1 MIILCT
7 IPFYRADKS
16 PIPVFSGGHDLSMGI
31 IVLRTVIMVI
41 GPDIPAG
48 FSPASAPI
56 ELIDVV
62 FALSNIRLVKEIVQ
76 DNLRQLSQL
85 DRVSKG
91 QTEGLKMMIVQKQEQ
106 AYKDL
111 DNVEKTLN
119 SIVEESVAQ
128 AGQTSQRDVS
138 LGPEQ
143 SRALIG
149 ALSFAIGHLMKF
161 LPQPGAGNELPGTI
175 V

>member
-1 MIILCT
+1 
-7 IPFYRADKS
+7 
-16 PIPVFSGGHDLSMGI
+16 
-31 IVLRTVIMVI
+31 MVI
-41 GPDIPAG
+41 GPDIPSG
-48 FSPASAPI
+48 ISPASAPI

-76 DNLRQLSQL
+76 DNLKQLSQL
-85 DRVSKG
+85 DRVGKG

-119 SIVEESVAQ
+119 RIVEESIAQVGQ
-128 AGQTSQRDVS
+128 AGAARRQSRPRTS
-138 LGPEQ
+138 P
-143 SRALIG
+143 RALIG

-161 LPQPGAGNELPGTI
+161 MPQPGAGEMPGTI

>member
-1 MIILCT
+1 
-7 IPFYRADKS
+7 
-16 PIPVFSGGHDLSMGI
+16 
-31 IVLRTVIMVI
+31 MVI

-76 DNLRQLSQL
+76 DNLKQLNDL
-85 DRVSKG
+85 DRSGKG
-91 QTEGLKMMIVQKQEQ
+91 QTEGLKMMIFQKQEQ

-119 SIVEESVAQ
+119 RIVEDSIAQ
-128 AGQTSQRDVS
+128 AGHAGQKDVS

-143 SRALIG
+143 SKALIG

-161 LPQPGAGNELPGTI
+161 MPQPGGNEMPGTI

>member
-1 MIILCT
+1 M
-7 IPFYRADKS
+7 
-16 PIPVFSGGHDLSMGI
+16 
-31 IVLRTVIMVI
+31 I
-41 GPDIPAG
+41 GPDIPSG

-76 DNLRQLSQL
+76 DNLKQLSDL
-85 DRVSKG
+85 DKVGKG
-91 QTEGLKMMIVQKQEQ
+91 QTEGIKMMIVQKQQQ

-111 DNVEKTLN
+111 DNVEMVLN
-119 SIVEESVAQ
+119 RIVEESMAQ
-128 AGQTSQRDVS
+128 AGQPGQRDVS

-161 LPQPGAGNELPGTI
+161 MPQPGAGAEMPGTI

>member
-1 MIILCT
+1 MSVFVLC
-7 IPFYRADKS
+7 
-16 PIPVFSGGHDLSMGI
+16 
-31 IVLRTVIMVI
+31 TVIMVI

-76 DNLRQLSQL
+76 DNLRQLSEL
-85 DRVSKG
+85 DRSAKG

-111 DNVEKTLN
+111 DKVENTLN
-119 SIVEESVAQ
+119 HIVEESIAQ
-128 AGQTSQRDVS
+128 AGQASQRDVS

-161 LPQPGAGNELPGTI
+161 MPQPNAGGEMPGTI

>member
-1 MIILCT
+1 M
-7 IPFYRADKS
+7 
-16 PIPVFSGGHDLSMGI
+16 M
-31 IVLRTVIMVI
+31 I

-56 ELIDVV
+56 ELIDIV

-85 DRVSKG
+85 DRVGKG
-91 QTEGLKMMIVQKQEQ
+91 QTEGLKAMIVQKQEQ

-111 DNVEKTLN
+111 DNVEKTL
-119 SIVEESVAQ
+119 SRIVEENITQVGHA
-128 AGQTSQRDVS
+128 SQQDIS

-161 LPQPGAGNELPGTI
+161 MPQPGPGSEIPGTI
-175 V
+175 A

>member
-1 MIILCT
+1 M
-7 IPFYRADKS
+7 
-16 PIPVFSGGHDLSMGI
+16 
-31 IVLRTVIMVI
+31 I

-48 FSPASAPI
+48 GIPASAPI

-76 DNLRQLSQL
+76 DNLRQLSEL
-85 DRVSKG
+85 DRVGKG

-106 AYKDL
+106 ALNNL
-111 DNVEKTLN
+111 DNVERTLN
-119 SIVEESVAQ
+119 RIVEESIAQ
-128 AGQTSQRDVS
+128 AGHAAQRDVS

-143 SRALIG
+143 SRALIA
-149 ALSFAIGHLMKF
+149 ALSFAISHLMKF
-161 LPQPGAGNELPGTI
+161 MPQPGSSEMPGTM

>member
-1 MIILCT
+1 M
-7 IPFYRADKS
+7 
-16 PIPVFSGGHDLSMGI
+16 
-31 IVLRTVIMVI
+31 I
-41 GPDIPAG
+41 GPDIPSG
-48 FSPASAPI
+48 SSPASAPI

-76 DNLRQLSQL
+76 DNLKQLSDL
-85 DRVSKG
+85 DRVGKG
-91 QTEGLKMMIVQKQEQ
+91 QTEGIKMMIVQKQEQ
-106 AYKDL
+106 AYRDL

-119 SIVEESVAQ
+119 RIVEDSMAQ
-128 AGQTSQRDVS
+128 AGQAGQRDVS

-161 LPQPGAGNELPGTI
+161 MPQPGAGAEMPGTI

>member
-1 MIILCT
+1 M
-7 IPFYRADKS
+7 
-16 PIPVFSGGHDLSMGI
+16 M
-31 IVLRTVIMVI
+31 I

-48 FSPASAPI
+48 VSPASAPI

-76 DNLRQLSQL
+76 DNLRQLSEL
-85 DRVSKG
+85 DRVGKG

-106 AYKDL
+106 ALKDL
-111 DNVEKTLN
+111 DNVERTLN
-119 SIVEESVAQ
+119 RIVEDSIAQ
-128 AGQTSQRDVS
+128 SGHYPRGDVS

-143 SRALIG
+143 SKALIS
-149 ALSFAIGHLMKF
+149 ALSFAISHLMKF
-161 LPQPGAGNELPGTI
+161 MPQPGSSEMPGTM

>member
-1 MIILCT
+1 
-7 IPFYRADKS
+7 
-16 PIPVFSGGHDLSMGI
+16 MGV
-31 IVLRTVIMVI
+31 IVLRTVIMMI

-48 FSPASAPI
+48 YSPASAPI

-76 DNLRQLSQL
+76 DNLRQLSEL
-85 DRVSKG
+85 NRVGKG

-119 SIVEESVAQ
+119 RIVEESIAQ
-128 AGQTSQRDVS
+128 VGHASQQDVS

-161 LPQPGAGNELPGTI
+161 MPLPGAGSEIPGTI

>member
-1 MIILCT
+1 M
-7 IPFYRADKS
+7 
-16 PIPVFSGGHDLSMGI
+16 M
-31 IVLRTVIMVI
+31 I

-48 FSPASAPI
+48 YRPASAPI

-85 DRVSKG
+85 DRVGKG
-91 QTEGLKMMIVQKQEQ
+91 QTEGLKAMIVQKQEQ

-119 SIVEESVAQ
+119 NIVEQSVAQ
-128 AGQTSQRDVS
+128 VGQGSQRDVS

-143 SRALIG
+143 SRALVG

-161 LPQPGAGNELPGTI
+161 MPQQGAGGEMPGTI

>member
-1 MIILCT
+1 M
-7 IPFYRADKS
+7 
-16 PIPVFSGGHDLSMGI
+16 M
-31 IVLRTVIMVI
+31 I
-41 GPDIPAG
+41 GPDIPSG

-76 DNLRQLSQL
+76 DNLKQLADL
-85 DRVSKG
+85 DKMGKG
-91 QTEGLKMMIVQKQEQ
+91 QTEGIKMMIVQKQEQ
-106 AYKDL
+106 AYRDL

-119 SIVEESVAQ
+119 RIVEESMAQ
-128 AGQTSQRDVS
+128 AGQAGQRDVS
-138 LGPEQ
+138 LNPEQ

-161 LPQPGAGNELPGTI
+161 MPQPGAGAELPGTI

>member
-1 MIILCT
+1 M
-7 IPFYRADKS
+7 
-16 PIPVFSGGHDLSMGI
+16 
-31 IVLRTVIMVI
+31 I
-41 GPDIPAG
+41 GPDIPSG

-76 DNLRQLSQL
+76 DNLKQLSDL
-85 DRVSKG
+85 DRVGKG
-91 QTEGLKMMIVQKQEQ
+91 QTEGIKMMIVQKQQQ
-106 AYKDL
+106 AYRDL

-119 SIVEESVAQ
+119 RIVEDSMAQ
-128 AGQTSQRDVS
+128 AGHAGQSDVS

-161 LPQPGAGNELPGTI
+161 MPQPGAGAEMPGTI

>member
-1 MIILCT
+1 M
-7 IPFYRADKS
+7 
-16 PIPVFSGGHDLSMGI
+16 
-31 IVLRTVIMVI
+31 I
-41 GPDIPAG
+41 GPDIPSG

-76 DNLRQLSQL
+76 DNLKQLSDL
-85 DRVSKG
+85 DKVGKG
-91 QTEGLKMMIVQKQEQ
+91 QTEGIKMMIVQKQEQ
-106 AYKDL
+106 AYRDL
-111 DNVEKTLN
+111 DNVEKTL
-119 SIVEESVAQ
+119 SRIVDDSMAQ
-128 AGQTSQRDVS
+128 AGQAGQRDVS

-161 LPQPGAGNELPGTI
+161 MPQPGAGAEMPGTI

>member
-1 MIILCT
+1 M
-7 IPFYRADKS
+7 
-16 PIPVFSGGHDLSMGI
+16 
-31 IVLRTVIMVI
+31 I
-41 GPDIPAG
+41 GPDIPSG

-76 DNLRQLSQL
+76 DNLKQLSDL
-85 DRVSKG
+85 DKVGKG
-91 QTEGLKMMIVQKQEQ
+91 QTEGIKMMIVQKQEQ
-106 AYKDL
+106 AYRDL

-119 SIVEESVAQ
+119 RIVEDSMAQ
-128 AGQTSQRDVS
+128 AGQAGQRDVS
-138 LGPEQ
+138 LNPEQ

-161 LPQPGAGNELPGTI
+161 MPQPGAGAEMPGTI

>member
-1 MIILCT
+1 M
-7 IPFYRADKS
+7 
-16 PIPVFSGGHDLSMGI
+16 
-31 IVLRTVIMVI
+31 I

-48 FSPASAPI
+48 GAPASAPI

-76 DNLRQLSQL
+76 DNLRQLSEL
-85 DRVSKG
+85 DRVGKG
-91 QTEGLKMMIVQKQEQ
+91 QTEGLKAMIVQKQEQ
-106 AYKDL
+106 ALKDL
-111 DNVEKTLN
+111 VNVETTLN
-119 SIVEESVAQ
+119 HIVEDSLSQ
-128 AGQTSQRDVS
+128 AGQPTMAPQRDVS

-149 ALSFAIGHLMKF
+149 ALSFAISHLMKF
-161 LPQPGAGNELPGTI
+161 MPQPGVGDIPGKI